1 MVKGTERSKTSKQ
14 TKGSA
19 AGSEPVRKRK
29 VATSSKAS
37 SAHRRPRRPDPEDE
51 AAPVLSGRLMIA
63 TLVLAGM
70 AMVPFM
76 GIGKAF
82 EKSKDMPSD
91 TGEWKIGGTAKV
103 HVTLVTADYNKLNCF
118 ADKSFEGKHCQYQTE
133 TQAFRPEPNAA
144 IDDNKKD
151 LIQPYRTHGTNKLI
165 FIAGLWATPALSTRL
180 HFETPRGVA
189 ENKLARFVAECD
201 VRFVGQLKNPGVRWS
216 PSGKWI
222 HEGDPLVAIP
232 NSCRILAN
240 EKG

>member
-1 MVKGTERSKTSKQ
+1 
-14 TKGSA
+14 
-19 AGSEPVRKRK
+19 VRKK
-29 VATSSKAS
+29 KTTSSKQGVAS
-37 SAHRRPRRPDPEDE
+37 KQDAASKHGAARRRVRKPDADDE
-51 AAPVLSGRLMIA
+51 TAPILSGRLMIA
-63 TLVLAGM
+63 TVVLAAM

-76 GIGKAF
+76 GLGKTF
-82 EKSKDMPSD
+82 EKKQNVPSD

-103 HVTLVTADYNKLNCF
+103 HVTLVTADYNKLNCYS
-118 ADKSFEGKHCQYQTE
+118 DKEFEGKHCQYQTE
-133 TQAFRPEPNAA
+133 TQSFRPTPNAP

-201 VRFVGQLKNPGVRWS
+201 VRFVGQMKNPGIRWS

-222 HEGDPLVAIP
+222 QEGDPLVAIP
-232 NSCRILAN
+232 TSCSILAN
-240 EKG
+240 ENS

>member
-1 MVKGTERSKTSKQ
+1 MKGSERSKT
-14 TKGSA
+14 TKTAPASTRGEEA
-19 AGSEPVRKRK
+19 TRKRK
-29 VATSSKAS
+29 KAKSRTSAG
-37 SAHRRPRRPDPEDE
+37 RRRAGRPDHDDE
-51 AAPVLSGRLMIA
+51 AAPVLSGRLMFA
-63 TLVLAGM
+63 TAVLAAM

-82 EKSKDMPSD
+82 EREKDLPSD

-103 HVTLVTADYNKLNCF
+103 HVTLVTADYNKLNCYS
-118 ADKSFEGKHCQYQTE
+118 DKVFEGKHCQYQTE
-133 TQAFRPEPNAA
+133 TQAFRPTPNAP

-151 LIQPYRTHGTNKLI
+151 LIQPFRTHGTNKLI
-165 FIAGLWATPALSTRL
+165 FIAGLWATPALATRL

-201 VRFVGQLKNPGVRWS
+201 VRFVGQMKNPGIRWS

-232 NSCRILAN
+232 KSCRILDPEN
-240 EKG
+240 S